1 MMWNKQDYNLYF
13 KTDEMDRINI
23 IYDYF
28 FYNNTEQ
35 NNDESYQNIRYDSDI
50 LFLYKDIST
59 ILVFGNKQSKK
70 EKIELYK
77 DYMIGFILN
86 GFVIE
91 TSKITN
97 KDLNYFQRLEDE
109 KLKQNFNLIKKY
121 TIIHGN
127 SINII
132 GYN

>member
-1 MMWNKQDYNLYF
+1 MWNKQDYNLYF

-97 KDLNYFQRLEDE
+97 KDLNYFQRLENE